1 MPDPPPLPSPI
12 LPHPSLAQLR
22 HANRSLELTVREL
35 QTRLTQ
41 AETEKFVVGSN
52 KGGAGAGGETEEVGQ
67 PARRSR
73 ERELEEAL
81 IKSKKEKDRA
91 VKVLISVLGKK
102 QVAEFLTK
110 HAGAPDILDSLCTH
124 FQAIVTDN
132 RENAGNVSSSSSS
145 SRKAAVGGGLGVE
158 GDAEGEGKKPAGKKR
173 VPNNVIKKAAP
184 MLGAGRSRSDE
195 MYSASSQW

>member
-1 MPDPPPLPSPI
+1 M
-12 LPHPSLAQLR
+12 
-22 HANRSLELTVREL
+22 
-35 QTRLTQ
+35 
-41 AETEKFVVGSN
+41 VGSN
-52 KGGAGAGGETEEVGQ
+52 KGGGGAGGEAEEEGQ

-124 FQAIVTDN
+124 FQAIVADN
-132 RENAGNVSSSSSS
+132 RENAGHVSSSS
-145 SRKAAVGGGLGVE
+145 SRKAAAGGGFGID

-173 VPNNVIKKAAP
+173 VPNNVKKAAP